1 MARADQVLD
10 ALKFQVDKFT
20 TLVRATYST
29 GADDVTALCT
39 YHIEPF
45 DENEVSSFSPT
56 LGKSNYSF
64 IITRFISNPTPE
76 HPVGYL
82 SEKFEAD
89 IIVARK
95 SLKTLDRTNDRNL
108 IQFGGTDGQSADVT
122 SIERI
127 CTDLKKYFK
136 VASQGGKLANIS
148 AVENAYSCNIEQVG
162 ELQKTGD
169 FYFKVC
175 HFAGYTMETV
185 TIS

>member
-10 ALKFQVDKFT
+10 ALKYQLGQFAT
-20 TLVRATYST
+20 HIIATYST
-29 GADDVTALCT
+29 AADDVSATAIFQ
-39 YHIEPF
+39 IEPF
-45 DENEVSSFSPT
+45 DENEISSFSPT

-64 IITRFISNPTPE
+64 IITRFTSNPTPE

-89 IIVARK
+89 IIVVRK
-95 SLKTLDRTNDRNL
+95 SLKTIDRTNDRNL

-136 VASQGGKLANIS
+136 VASQGGKLANSS
-148 AVENAYSCNIEQVG
+148 AVKMAYSCNIEDVG
-162 ELQKTGD
+162 EFQKTGD